1 MEILGLNVTKETE
14 VERLMRKHEELL
26 EEIADIE
33 NALSG
38 MVQDKVST
46 NYGTA
51 EWKSSVRYDNEA
63 IVEFLESNGTLDQ
76 ATKNLFMIP
85 DNTKIVKHFQ
95 DVIDKR
101 PFQIVGERKFSISHK
116 RR

>member
-1 MEILGLNVTKETE
+1 MEILGLNVTREND
-14 VERLMRKHEELL
+14 VERLMRRHGELL
-26 EEIADIE
+26 GEIAEIE
-33 NALSG
+33 SALSE

-46 NYGTA
+46 NYGIA

-63 IVEFLESNGTLDQ
+63 IVKFLESNGTLDQ
-76 ATKNLFMIP
+76 TTKNLFITY

-95 DVIDKR
+95 DSIDKL
-101 PFQIVGERKFSISHK
+101 PFQIVGERKFIISHK

>member
-1 MEILGLNVTKETE
+1 MEILGLNVKKETE

-26 EEIADIE
+26 GEIAEIE
-33 NALSG
+33 SALSC
-38 MVQDKVST
+38 MVKDKVST

-63 IVEFLESNGTLDQ
+63 IVEFLENNGTLDQ

-95 DVIDKR
+95 DSIDKR
-101 PFQIVGERKFSISHK
+101 AFQIVGERKFSISHK
-116 RR
+116 KR